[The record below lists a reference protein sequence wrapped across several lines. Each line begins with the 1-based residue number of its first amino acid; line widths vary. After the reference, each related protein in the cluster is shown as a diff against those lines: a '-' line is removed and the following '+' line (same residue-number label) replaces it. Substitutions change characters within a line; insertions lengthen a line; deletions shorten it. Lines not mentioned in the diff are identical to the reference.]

1 MDEYNGNV
9 KGWGWK
15 KKDGCGAAHTLTC
28 NENAARICFAASRY
42 NWRRIDRWPLSRFF
56 KVRHSCAAAATFQTM
71 AGLERL
77 AIRPVLW
84 LK

>member
-42 NWRRIDRWPLSRFF
+42 NWRRI
-56 KVRHSCAAAATFQTM
+56 V
-71 AGLERL
+71 GL
-77 AIRPVLW
+77 
-84 LK
+84 